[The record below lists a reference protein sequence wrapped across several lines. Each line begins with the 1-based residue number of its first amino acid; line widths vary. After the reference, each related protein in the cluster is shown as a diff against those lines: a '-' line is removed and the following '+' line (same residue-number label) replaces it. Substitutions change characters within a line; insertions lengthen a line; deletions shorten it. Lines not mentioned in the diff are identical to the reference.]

1 MPSLPLLSVSSQYVE
16 VMRDYIHER
25 SSLPYYYVY
34 ESPRSFLIEID
45 LPGLSNKD
53 ALEIELNSDQ
63 ELIVSGTLSRTNHDS
78 SGEGGEGEG
87 EGEGGD
93 YPVTESRFH
102 RTFKLRNTIDHD
114 YVTAKLADGVLSIV
128 LRKWVGRKI
137 EVK

>member
-1 MPSLPLLSVSSQYVE
+1 
-16 VMRDYIHER
+16 MRNYIDQR
-25 SSLPYYYVY
+25 SSSPYYYVY

-63 ELIVSGTLSRTNHDS
+63 ELIVSGTLSRTNPDC
-78 SGEGGEGEG
+78 SGKGGKW
-87 EGEGGD
+87 EGGD

-114 YVTAKLADGVLSIV
+114 CVTAKLADGVLSIV